1 MQVILLVHLL
11 EIKMGLLVVLVE
23 AQALLDT
30 HLVAAQVTHLLCLLP
45 KEMQEWVVLLI
56 LLVEESLVEVEAL
69 EALLLLFLT
78 H

>member
-1 MQVILLVHLL
+1 VVEVQVILLVHLL

-45 KEMQEWVVLLI
+45 KEM
-56 LLVEESLVEVEAL
+56 L
-69 EALLLLFLT
+69 E
-78 H
+78 